1 MKDIL
6 NHLFQGGTLSED
18 EAYALMGRISE
29 KAFPDA
35 QVAALLTVFRMRSIT
50 AGELLGLRR
59 ALVERAV
66 PIDLSAYAPIDIVGT
81 GGDGKNTFNI
91 STCSAFVVAGAG
103 YRVAKHGNYGATS
116 VSGASTVLEQHGVRF
131 TNDAGRLEQSI
142 EASGVAYLHAPLFH
156 PALAAVGPVRRALG
170 VATAFNLLG
179 PLVNPCKPA
188 CQMLGV
194 ARLDQMRLYVQALTR
209 LGMGFTVVNGLDG
222 YDEVSLTGAFKM
234 VSNHYECI
242 FSPQDLGLTAVSPE
256 QLAGGAT
263 PADAAAIFDAVLEQR
278 ATTAQRDCVT
288 ASAAVAISTICP
300 EKTMDE
306 CLAEARES
314 LASGRALQAFR
325 RFVEIN
331 AT

>member
-209 LGMGFTVVNGLDG
+209 LGLGFTVVNGLDG

-256 QLAGGAT
+256 QLAGGDT

-278 ATTAQRDCVT
+278 ATTAQSDCVT

-331 AT
+331 AA

>member
-156 PALAAVGPVRRALG
+156 PALASVGPVRRALG

-209 LGMGFTVVNGLDG
+209 LGLGFTVVNGLDG

-242 FSPQDLGLTAVSPE
+242 FSPSVPNTRPE
-256 QLAGGAT
+256 APHQPTRRPSST
-263 PADAAAIFDAVLEQR
+263 PSWSSGPPRRSA
-278 ATTAQRDCVT
+278 T
-288 ASAAVAISTICP
+288 AS
-300 EKTMDE
+300 
-306 CLAEARES
+306 R
-314 LASGRALQAFR
+314 RALPWPSAPSVR
-325 RFVEIN
+325 RRRWTSAWPKPAN
-331 AT
+331 RWPRDAPCRPSAAS